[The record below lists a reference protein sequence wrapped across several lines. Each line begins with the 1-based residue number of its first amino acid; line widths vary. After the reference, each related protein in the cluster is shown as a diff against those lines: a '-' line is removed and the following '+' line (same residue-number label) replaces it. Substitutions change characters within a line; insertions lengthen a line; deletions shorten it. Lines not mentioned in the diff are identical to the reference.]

1 MNQLQEKQT
10 LPRLKSKALR
20 EIRAEQSS
28 SKLIIPRAP
37 FHRLVAET
45 IQDQG
50 KPEMR
55 MRKEAV
61 EALQT
66 ETEDYLINM
75 FHDVNLIAIQSKR
88 ETVFVDDVE
97 LWKTISSR

>member
-1 MNQLQEKQT
+1 MNQLQEKQP

-20 EIRAEQSS
+20 EIRKEQSS

-37 FHRLVAET
+37 FQRLVAET

-50 KPEMR
+50 FSDMR
-55 MRKEAV
+55 IRKGAL

-88 ETVFVDDVE
+88 ETVFVNDVD
-97 LWKTISSR
+97 LWKTITSR

>member
-20 EIRAEQSS
+20 EIRKEQSS

-37 FHRLVAET
+37 FKRLVEET
-45 IQDQG
+45 IQDLG
-50 KPEMR
+50 KSDMR
-55 MRKEAV
+55 VRKGAL

-66 ETEDYLINM
+66 QTEEYLIDM
-75 FHDVNLIAIQSKR
+75 FHDVNLVAIQCKR
-88 ETVFVDDVE
+88 ETIFKDDVN
-97 LWKTISSR
+97 LWKTITSE